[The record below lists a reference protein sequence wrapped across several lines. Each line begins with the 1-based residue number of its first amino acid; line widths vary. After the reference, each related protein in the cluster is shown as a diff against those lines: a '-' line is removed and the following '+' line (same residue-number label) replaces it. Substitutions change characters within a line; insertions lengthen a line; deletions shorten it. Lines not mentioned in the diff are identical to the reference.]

1 MKYTV
6 CGLDCAGCASK
17 LEEHLKTHDNVKNLS
32 INFSTKSLVVDFNV
46 ENENSIEELVKYG
59 RKKEMS
65 FDVKLE
71 NKSEVQFL
79 EEIEELK
86 DQKIHMFISL
96 ILFIFALFVD
106 KYLYMYLKYDSELYL
121 YYVPLYIFAYAIV
134 AFPIIKD
141 AIKSIKNGDCFNEK
155 VLMMV
160 ASLLAIF
167 IREYEEATG
176 VMLFY
181 TLGEYFQEY
190 SVLKSR
196 KGIRSLIDLNDN
208 KVHILNET
216 KNEFVDVDVN
226 LIKAGDIFYVK
237 PGEKILLD
245 GKIYIGSADIDT
257 SMITGE
263 SLPRYFEKDDE
274 VLAGMINLTKTLAI
288 EASKSFDESS
298 IYKIVEMIENSGHNK
313 SKMEK
318 FVTKFSRYYT
328 PIIFTLAIFITIVPP
343 LFFKKISFMDSLYSG
358 IVLLVIACPCALVLS
373 IPLTFFSGIGRAAKE
388 GILIK
393 GADIFDNIDKI
404 DSVFLD
410 KTGTITEGKF
420 KVNSVFEDLEKI
432 DIDVKEVYEYIYKAE
447 ENSNHPIAKSIISF
461 INKKFGLVDSIE
473 DEEKF
478 YEYISLCGHCGCCHD
493 YSEHYKTKDVK
504 IEKHEP
510 KGHYYGDECKNH
522 VKKLQDNEKCECE
535 SHSHDEICLKNQF
548 SKNKKIVEIDE
559 IAGLG
564 LSVKFEDRDLLI
576 GKKKMLEDRNI
587 YIPQINFM
595 NDKNSS
601 LVYVAIDNIFV
612 ALFVIKD
619 KIKDDTKEAIA
630 LMKHVGIKEVVMLT
644 GDNLDSAKEVGNI
657 LGIDKIYSNLL
668 PQDKLDILLKEK
680 EDKHILFVG
689 DGINDAP
696 VIAVADVGVAMG
708 NMGQDITINTADI
721 VLNTDSLTKISVLK
735 KISNKMKM
743 IVFQNLLFIISIKL
757 IIITF
762 GIFNFMSMWV
772 AVFADVGV
780 TILTVLNAMRM
791 RYVRL

>member
-1 MKYTV
+1 MKYLI
-6 CGLDCAGCASK
+6 CGIDCAGCASK
-17 LEEHLKTHDNVKNLS
+17 LEEHLKNHENVKNLS
-32 INFSTKSLVVDFNV
+32 INFSTKTLFVDFNV
-46 ENENSIEELVKYG
+46 ENENNIKELVEYG
-59 RKKEMS
+59 KKKERS
-65 FDVKLE
+65 FDIKKE
-71 NKSEVQFL
+71 DKSESQFL
-79 EEIEELK
+79 EEIENLK

-96 ILFIFALFVD
+96 ALFILALFVD
-106 KYLYMYLKYDSELYL
+106 KYLYMYLKYDSDLYL
-121 YYVPLYIFAYAIV
+121 YYIPFYLFSYAIV
-134 AFPIIKD
+134 AFPIIKY
-141 AIKSIKNGDCFNEK
+141 AIKLIKSGDYFNEK

-196 KGIRSLIDLNDN
+196 KGIRSLIELNDN
-208 KVHILNET
+208 RVHILDEE
-216 KNEFVDVDVN
+216 KNEFIDVDVN
-226 LIKAGDIFYVK
+226 LIKPGDIFYVK

-245 GKIYIGSADIDT
+245 GKIYIGDAELDT

-263 SLPRYFEKDDE
+263 SLPRHFEKDDE

-328 PIIFTLAIFITIVPP
+328 PIIFTLAIFITIIPP
-343 LFFKKISFMDSLYSG
+343 LFFRKISFMDSLYNG
-358 IVLLVIACPCALVLS
+358 IVLLVISCPCALVLS

-393 GADIFDNIDKI
+393 GADIFDNIDKVE
-404 DSVFLD
+404 SVFLD

-432 DIDVKEVYEYIYKAE
+432 NIGVKEVYEYIYKAE

-461 INKKFGLVDSIE
+461 IDKKFGLVDSIE

-493 YSEHYKTKDVK
+493 YSEHYNKENIK

-522 VKKLQDNEKCECE
+522 IKKLQYSEKCECE
-535 SHSHDEICLKNQF
+535 SYNHDEKCLKNQF
-548 SKNKKIVEIDE
+548 SKNKKILEINE

-564 LSVKFEDRDLLI
+564 LSVKFEDRNLLM
-576 GKKKMLEDRNI
+576 GKKKMLDDRNI
-587 YIPQINFM
+587 YIPKINFM

-601 LVYVAIDNIFV
+601 LVYVAIDDIFV
-612 ALFVIKD
+612 TLFVIKD
-619 KIKDDTKEAIA
+619 KVKEDTKEAIF
-630 LMKHVGIKEVVMLT
+630 LMKQTGIKEVVMLT
-644 GDNLDSAKEVGNI
+644 GDNFEAAKEVGDI
-657 LGIDKIYSNLL
+657 LGIDRIYSNLL
-668 PQDKLDILLKEK
+668 PQDKLDILIEEK

-696 VIAVADVGVAMG
+696 VIAASDVGVAMG

-735 KISNKMKM
+735 KISTTMKI
-743 IVFQNLLFIISIKL
+743 IVLENLLFIISIKL
-757 IIITF
+757 IIIIF
-762 GIFNFMSMWV
+762 GIFSFMSMWV

-780 TILTVLNAMRM
+780 TIITVLNAMRM
-791 RYVRL
+791 RYVKL

>member
-1 MKYTV
+1 MKYLI
-6 CGLDCAGCASK
+6 CGIDCAGCASK
-17 LEEHLKTHDNVKNLS
+17 LEEHLKNHENVKDLS
-32 INFSTKSLVVDFNV
+32 INFATKSLSVDFNV
-46 ENENSIEELVKYG
+46 ESENNIDELVEYG
-59 RKKEMS
+59 RKKEKS
-65 FDVKLE
+65 FDIKIE
-71 NKSEVQFL
+71 NKSEIQFV

-96 ILFIFALFVD
+96 ALFIFAIFVD
-106 KYLYMYLKYDSELYL
+106 KYLYMYLRYDSELYL
-121 YYVPLYIFAYAIV
+121 YYIPLYLFSYAIV

-208 KVHILNET
+208 KVHKLDED

-226 LIKAGDIFYVK
+226 LIKPGDIFYVK

-245 GKIYIGSADIDT
+245 GKIYIGNAELDT

-263 SLPRYFEKDDE
+263 SLPRHFEKDDE

-343 LFFKKISFMDSLYSG
+343 IFFRNISFMDSLYNG

-432 DIDVKEVYEYIYKAE
+432 DIDLKEVYEYIYKAE

-461 INKKFGLVDSIE
+461 IDKKFGLVDNVE
-473 DEEKF
+473 NEERF

-493 YSEHYKTKDVK
+493 YSEHYNKQDIK
-504 IEKHEP
+504 IAEHEP

-522 VKKLQDNEKCECE
+522 IKKIKDNGKY
-535 SHSHDEICLKNQF
+535 LKKQF
-548 SKNKKIVEIDE
+548 SKNKKILEINE

-564 LSVKFEDRDLLI
+564 LNVKFEDRELLI
-576 GKKKMLEDRNI
+576 GNKRILEDRNI
-587 YIPQINFM
+587 YIPEISFID
-595 NDKNSS
+595 DKNSS
-601 LVYVAIDNIFV
+601 LVYVAIDNVFV
-612 ALFVIKD
+612 SLFVIKD
-619 KIKDDTKEAIA
+619 KIKEDTKEAIA
-630 LMKHVGIKEVVMLT
+630 LMKKTKIKEVVMLT
-644 GDNLDSAKEVGNI
+644 GDNLEAAKEVGNI
-657 LGIDKIYSNLL
+657 LGIDRIYSNLL
-668 PQDKLDILLKEK
+668 PQDKLNILIKEK
-680 EDKHILFVG
+680 ENKHILFVG

-696 VIAVADVGVAMG
+696 VIAAADVGVAMG

-735 KISNKMKM
+735 KISSKMKA

-762 GIFNFMSMWV
+762 GVFSFMSMWF

-791 RYVRL
+791 RYIKL